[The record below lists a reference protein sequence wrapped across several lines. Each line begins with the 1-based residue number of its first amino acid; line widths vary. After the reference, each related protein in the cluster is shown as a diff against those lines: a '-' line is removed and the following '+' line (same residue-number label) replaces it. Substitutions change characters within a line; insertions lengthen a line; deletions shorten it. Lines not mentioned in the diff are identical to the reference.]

1 MMFPSEKVPSV
12 NDRINQRKRQPKKTP
27 DITNVF
33 LKRCQEATA
42 EINARIPKS
51 QQPNIEGETL
61 FFEAIQQ
68 YLAKGGTVTKIAPR
82 WVTGPIGRNDDGEQL
97 DYLELAN
104 TPH

>member
-1 MMFPSEKVPSV
+1 MFPSEKVPHV
-12 NDRINQRKRQPKKTP
+12 NDRINQRKRQQKKTP

-51 QQPNIEGETL
+51 KQSQIEGETL
-61 FFEAIQQ
+61 FSEAIQE

-82 WVTGPIGRNDDGEQL
+82 WVNGAIGRSEDGEEL
-97 DYLELAN
+97 DYIKLETSL
-104 TPH
+104 H